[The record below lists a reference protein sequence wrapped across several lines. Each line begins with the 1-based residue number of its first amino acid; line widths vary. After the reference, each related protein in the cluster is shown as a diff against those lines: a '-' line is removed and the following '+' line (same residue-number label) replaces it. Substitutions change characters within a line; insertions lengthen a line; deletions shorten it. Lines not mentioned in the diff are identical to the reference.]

1 MYFMQHTEEWWH
13 RMVDLHTKLIE
24 HYDADIL
31 EEFKHEL
38 DSINYVYAKPY
49 EGLGKGAPPISE
61 ITYWFENAS
70 KWSAIQENYDA
81 ALTYLERALD
91 YYCDPVLNYDD
102 ETIEDAKGRMNDLVT
117 KTIIGIYEGCHEL
130 ND

>member
-1 MYFMQHTEEWWH
+1 
-13 RMVDLHTKLIE
+13 MVNLHTKLIE

-38 DSINYVYAKPY
+38 DSINYIYAKPY
-49 EGLGKGAPPISE
+49 EGLDKGAPSIDE
-61 ITYWFENAS
+61 IAYWYDNVS
-70 KWSAIQENYDA
+70 KWSAEQEDYDSA
-81 ALTYLERALD
+81 VTYLERALD

-102 ETIEDAKGRMNDLVT
+102 ETIDDAKKRIDCLVA

-130 ND
+130 